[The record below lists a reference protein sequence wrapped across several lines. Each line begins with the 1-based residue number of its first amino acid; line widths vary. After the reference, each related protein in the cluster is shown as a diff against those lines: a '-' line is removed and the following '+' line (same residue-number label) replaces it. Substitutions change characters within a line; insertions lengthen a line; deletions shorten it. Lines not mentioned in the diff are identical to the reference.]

1 MDINGRTAHRGEL
14 DGLPAL
20 EDRVDKLGAQD
31 AEVHET
37 TDIAPSYAVALRQ
50 FPEPLGAAS
59 TRKPKWRGHLSENAL
74 GLMRRACRLFSHH
87 SDQTA

>member
-37 TDIAPSYAVALRQ
+37 TDITPSYAV
-50 FPEPLGAAS
+50 PEHLGAAS